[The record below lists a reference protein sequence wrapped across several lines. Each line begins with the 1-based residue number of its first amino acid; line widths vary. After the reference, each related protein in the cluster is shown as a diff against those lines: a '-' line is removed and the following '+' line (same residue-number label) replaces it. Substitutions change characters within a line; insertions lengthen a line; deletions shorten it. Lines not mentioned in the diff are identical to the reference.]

1 MQKFLIRITFVAL
14 EIRVCGVW
22 LCPVRKH
29 RIITRKKNTNK
40 IKYEQIIQ
48 LFSPICNYVRLQSQ
62 TNKTNDSNN
71 NKKKNNYKFRMKR
84 ILHFLV
90 YFMVLVSLTRST
102 RLEKKIFKISKSKNV
117 FFSRHICCVLVNNSF
132 INSASDRKWAKNVFH
147 FKPTFKPVY
156 CPFFK

>member
-29 RIITRKKNTNK
+29 RIITRKKNTNT

-132 INSASDRKWAKNVFH
+132 RTA
-147 FKPTFKPVY
+147 PVTVNEQKMY
-156 CPFFK
+156 FTSSPLLNPFIALFFK